1 MTVSKY
7 EREILGLA
15 MDLVNRVH
23 YGKPGDTH
31 AFLLKLSPQVT
42 RSVLLVL
49 AEMVPQEQ
57 TPGTLRQWKTGPKQ
71 VRMPLQARISGYDE
85 ACGSQAAYVRHVTYD
100 EPIDE
105 ACEIAHQRYLFT
117 HPIRRAA

>member
-1 MTVSKY
+1 MSTSNF

-23 YGKPGDTH
+23 YGKPADTH
-31 AFLLKLSPQVT
+31 HLLTKLSPEVT
-42 RSVLLVL
+42 RAVLVSL
-49 AEMVPQEQ
+49 AEMIPQDQ
-57 TPGTLRQWKTGPKQ
+57 TPGELRGWKAGPRR
-71 VRMPLQARISGYDE
+71 VRMPLQHRGPGVVE
-85 ACGSQAAYVRHVTYD
+85 ACGSQAAYVRHVTNG

-105 ACEIAHQRYLFT
+105 ACEVAHERYRYT